1 MKEEKQFV
9 DARLLHRFLKTGRD
23 FSTWIKN
30 RIEEYAFEE
39 NQDYI
44 VKSFDSPDLGNQ
56 KKRGGDR
63 RSIDYLLTIDTA
75 KELAMVER
83 TEVGRQVRRYFIEV
97 EKKYMEQFSKYGQR
111 LVFDHTVRFVKIAHG
126 TRFFSLAD
134 LVKSKRLSQKAYR
147 ILRSNATKMPIVGS
161 TGKVYCVPETAISYI
176 ASTGF
181 QLWG

>member
-30 RIEEYAFEE
+30 RIEEYDFKQ
-39 NQDYI
+39 NDDYI
-44 VKSFDSPDLGNQ
+44 MKNDFTPNLGKNQ
-56 KKRGGDR
+56 KGRPN
-63 RSIDYLLTIDTA
+63 IEYLLTLDTA

-97 EKKYMEQFSKYGQR
+97 EKKYMEQFAKYGQR
-111 LVFDHTVRFVKIAHG
+111 LVFNQTVRFVKIAHG

-134 LVKSKRLSQKAYR
+134 LVKSKHLSQKAYR
-147 ILRSNATKMPIVGS
+147 VLRSNATKMPIVGS